1 MIMNAFKWSI
11 VRYLNPA
18 DHNPARITKADQD
31 FAKNLDFK
39 NIKFPVKIR
48 NIHKILEKNSISI
61 SVFGYGNKT
70 NIQFMYQKNIVEKN
84 MLIYYSYE
92 KNERDTMFL
101 SQILIL
107 SCMIILYT
115 VQKNIFV
122 IIVYKLLVQKKH

>member
-1 MIMNAFKWSI
+1 MNAFKWSI

-31 FAKNLDFK
+31 LAKNLDFK

-84 MLIYYSYE
+84 MFYYSYE